1 MGSVW
6 RGVALGGVLVAAGL
20 AWGAEG
26 DVPDVQTLRQGL
38 VGIKVE
44 VNPRAHSAATLGE
57 HRKASGVVIGPEGL
71 IVTVGYIIL
80 EAHSVEITGP
90 DGTAVP
96 GAVVGYHAES
106 GFGLVRPLRPLKGAV
121 PVRLGRSDAVSVK
134 DPVLILTHGGDPF
147 TSALVVSR
155 RTFTGYWEYILENA
169 LYTVPAIPNFAG
181 AALVDREFALIG
193 VGSLFVNN
201 AVDPE
206 INVPGNLFIPIDALK
221 PILPDLVRNGRA
233 AGPARPWLG
242 VNVIEQF
249 GRVVIVRVT
258 KEGPAERAGLGVGDL
273 IFEVAGQRVN
283 SAEEFF
289 RAVWRQGHA
298 GVAVPLKVLQQHSVR
313 DVSIP
318 SGDRYQFYR
327 VHPLD

>member
-1 MGSVW
+1 M
-6 RGVALGGVLVAAGL
+6 
-20 AWGAEG
+20 
-26 DVPDVQTLRQGL
+26 P
-38 VGIKVE
+38 I
-44 VNPRAHSAATLGE
+44 
-57 HRKASGVVIGPEGL
+57 
-71 IVTVGYIIL
+71 
-80 EAHSVEITGP
+80 
-90 DGTAVP
+90 
-96 GAVVGYHAES
+96 
-106 GFGLVRPLRPLKGAV
+106 
-121 PVRLGRSDAVSVK
+121 RLGSSDAVSVK
-134 DPVLILTHGGDPF
+134 DPVLILTHEGDPF

-201 AVDPE
+201 AVDPD

-221 PILPDLVRNGRA
+221 PILPDLMRNGRA

-289 RAVWRQGHA
+289 RAVWRQGNA

-313 DVSIP
+313 DVSIA
-318 SGDRYQFYR
+318 SGDRYRFYR
-327 VHPLD
+327 VHPLN